1 MTIRYADENDCAL
14 ILSFIRRLAE
24 YERMT
29 DQVVATETLLREWIF
44 GKKIAETLFVCE
56 DGK

>member
-44 GKKIAETLFVCE
+44 GK
-56 DGK
+56 